1 MPLWCP
7 GTLILFQ
14 VSQSWIEG
22 NHGSQRC
29 LFGAFIMM
37 TGMESSVTHISP
49 NFHIELVWELV
60 TVKVTAYG
68 TIHIHFHTVS
78 VSHRALWIGTESL
91 HCRSQWFKSVL
102 WHAINNCDKPFLK
115 VHAFHSVFFFCP
127 FFTRIMWIICG
138 EKLHFILFSFVF
150 IRGTGPIFHASFQ
163 NACRMWP
170 VNKPDHN
177 QGIMGCHSSLQITL
191 Q

>member
-7 GTLILFQ
+7 GTLILSQ
-14 VSQSWIEG
+14 VSQSRIEG

-29 LFGAFIMM
+29 LFVAFIMM

-60 TVKVTAYG
+60 TVKVTAYY
-68 TIHIHFHTVS
+68 
-78 VSHRALWIGTESL
+78 SHSFSHCFCESSCPVGTESL

-115 VHAFHSVFFFCP
+115 VHAFHSVFFLS

-150 IRGTGPIFHASFQ
+150 IWGTGPIFHASFQ